1 MYIVDIFFTYAVQF
15 YVVMDIVGPNLVR
28 PAVSERMY
36 PYAEHG
42 MRILVNIFTRE
53 SELQR
58 LVNSALFNF
67 SRTSSYSAMAGPPRV
82 SGGNQINK

>member
-28 PAVSERMY
+28 PAVGERMY

-42 MRILVNIFTRE
+42 MRILVNIFTCE
-53 SELQR
+53 SEL
-58 LVNSALFNF
+58 
-67 SRTSSYSAMAGPPRV
+67 
-82 SGGNQINK
+82 